1 MQSSSAQSHHSHSQ
15 MGDTPSKNQEK
26 LQEMLS
32 SPTNNFGLAQL
43 LANFVLIDPCYQM
56 AEVSPC
62 ALSPLLVC

>member
-1 MQSSSAQSHHSHSQ
+1 